1 MLPEPDN
8 PPVSAP
14 ATSHARPD
22 RPDRPDSP
30 ATAGSP
36 PSPTHLVLPH
46 ASAMS
51 PAAEA
56 ALKVL
61 RLPTLETLLARLALT
76 DRDEADEYSRTPPH
90 ERTLA
95 RLLGWQGEDGRWPF
109 AAHWAAADGLPVDA
123 ADTSPADAWALVTPV
138 HWHVGSD
145 QIALLDPAA
154 LNLGEAESRALFDA
168 VRPSFEAEG
177 WMAHWGTPLRWY
189 VRHASLAGLETASLD
204 RAIGRNLDL
213 WISNDLAARP
223 MRRLQVEAQML
234 WHGHP
239 VNEAREER
247 RELPVNSFW
256 LSGCGAPQA
265 GALPAGTGIDE
276 RLRAPMLAGD
286 WQAWVDAWAALDA
299 GPIAELLAAAD
310 RGDTVQLTLCG
321 ERHAHTWQTQPRG
334 LLSRWFGPKRH
345 DALPVLAD
353 L

>member
-1 MLPEPDN
+1 
-8 PPVSAP
+8 
-14 ATSHARPD
+14 
-22 RPDRPDSP
+22 
-30 ATAGSP
+30 
-36 PSPTHLVLPH
+36 
-46 ASAMS
+46 MS

-56 ALKVL
+56 ALKAL
-61 RLPTLETLLARLALT
+61 RLPALEALLARAAVVE
-76 DRDEADEYSRTPPH
+76 RDAGDEYSRTPPH

-95 RLLGWQGEDGRWPF
+95 RLLGWQGEDGRWPL
-109 AAHWAAADGLPVDA
+109 AAHWAAADGLAVDPTLG
-123 ADTSPADAWALVTPV
+123 DGWALVTPV

-177 WMAHWGTPLRWY
+177 WQAHWGAPLRWY

-213 WISNDLAARP
+213 WISNDLTARP

-234 WHGHP
+234 WHEHP
-239 VNEAREER
+239 VNEAREQR
-247 RELPVNSFW
+247 RELPVNSIWF
-256 LSGCGAPQA
+256 SGSGAPQP
-265 GALPAGTGIDE
+265 GTLPAGTRIDE
-276 RLRAPMLAGD
+276 RLRAPLLASD

-310 RGDTVQLTLCG
+310 RGEAIRLTLCG
-321 ERHAHTWQTQPRG
+321 ERHAHSWQPQPRG
-334 LLSRWFGPKRH
+334 LMARWFGPKRR
-345 DALPVLAD
+345 DAAPALAE

>member
-8 PPVSAP
+8 PPVSALAP
-14 ATSHARPD
+14 P
-22 RPDRPDSP
+22 
-30 ATAGSP
+30 GSP
-36 PSPTHLVLPH
+36 PSSTHLVLPH

-61 RLPTLETLLARLALT
+61 RLPNLEALLARLALT
-76 DRDEADEYSRTPPH
+76 GRDEADEYSRTPPH
-90 ERTLA
+90 ERALA
-95 RLLGWQGEDGRWPF
+95 RLLGWQGEDGRWPL
-109 AAHWAAADGLPVDA
+109 AAHWAAADGLPVHA
-123 ADTSPADAWALVTPV
+123 PDTSPTDAWALVTPV

-177 WMAHWGTPLRWY
+177 WAAHWGTPLRWY

-234 WHGHP
+234 WHEHP

-256 LSGCGAPQA
+256 LSGSGAPQP
-265 GALPAGTGIDE
+265 GVLPGDTHIDE
-276 RLRAPMLAGD
+276 RLRAPLLAGD
-286 WQAWVDAWAALDA
+286 WAVWVAAWAELDA
-299 GPIAELLAAAD
+299 GPIAQLLAATE
-310 RGDTVQLTLCG
+310 RGCAVQLTLCG

-334 LLSRWFGPKRH
+334 LLARWFGPKRR
-345 DALPVLAD
+345 DALPVLGE